1 MTQTDLASPPFAVS
15 GESGAPEVSLIIPVF
30 NEEGTIEEVVRA
42 AVAVLDGMSRPYE
55 VIVVDDGSWTAPGR
69 SSSGCTR
76 PSRTCAPCAS
86 SATSGSTRRCTQVSS
101 GLTATSS

>member
-1 MTQTDLASPPFAVS
+1 M
-15 GESGAPEVSLIIPVF
+15 
-30 NEEGTIEEVVRA
+30 RA

-55 VIVVDDGSWTAPGR
+55 VIVVDDGSSDGTWPILERLHA
-69 SSSGCTR
+69 

-86 SATSGSTRRCTQVSS
+86 SATSGSIRRCTQVSS